1 MAEGRTPPPN
11 ALRYIFQRRV
21 LKRNLLVALVVGCL
35 LTVANQF
42 DVIWSEPFTLRLGV
56 KIFFN
61 FLIPF
66 IVSSVSAAINRT
78 A

>member
-1 MAEGRTPPPN
+1 MAEGRTPPPS
-11 ALRYIFQRRV
+11 ALGYIFQRRV

-42 DVIWSEPFTLRLGV
+42 DVILSEPFTMRLGV

-66 IVSSVSAAINRT
+66 TVSSVSAAINRT